1 MDGRSNPAGVAR
13 VKERVLMRRI
23 LLVLAVGAIM
33 VLSSVSYAFAEANPD
48 NNGNAANAPGQVNAE
63 TNCANAIDKQEENG
77 VEAGGGPKAGTG
89 EAPINCD
96 HFFQEE

>member
-1 MDGRSNPAGVAR
+1 
-13 VKERVLMRRI
+13 MRRI

-33 VLSSVSYAFAEANPD
+33 VLSSVSYAFAEANPN
-48 NNGNAANAPGQVNAE
+48 NNGNAESAPGQVMAE
-63 TNCANAIDKQEENG
+63 ENCTNAIDKQEDKG
-77 VEAGGGPKAGTG
+77 VVAGGGPKAETEEP